1 MVKKYKILEVSNVTR
16 ILFNASVV
24 IKEKYSKQT
33 LCRDHVG
40 LHSRFQFSFLLLTK
54 KKILFSLFAHNIPN
68 FQSAFRRQWAW
79 PELKSHRGEATLQIV
94 KRNIHI

>member
-24 IKEKYSKQT
+24 IKEMYSKQT

-54 KKILFSLFAHNIPN
+54 KKISFLFLLTTFQISSLHFVDNGLGQNSNHT
-68 FQSAFRRQWAW
+68 
-79 PELKSHRGEATLQIV
+79 EV
-94 KRNIHI
+94 KPRYRF